1 MEPKFYINADGTI
14 YTGDLIP
21 GTREATEVEIQ
32 QHLQPSIEQ
41 AQKELTAAVQAHMD
55 SIAKTKGYDNIL
67 SAVTYA
73 DESGVPTFQA
83 EGIAFRAWR
92 SAVWEY
98 CYAQLAAV
106 LKGEREAPTAA
117 ELITELPE
125 LVLPE

>member
-1 MEPKFYINADGTI
+1 MEPKFYIDANGSV

-21 GTREATEVEIQ
+21 GAREATAEEIQ
-32 QHLQPSIEQ
+32 QHLQPSSEQ
-41 AQKELTAAVQAHMD
+41 IQKELTAAVQDHMD
-55 SIAKTKGYDNIL
+55 KIAISKGYDNIL

-73 DESGVPTFQA
+73 EEPGVPTFQS
-83 EGIAFRAWR
+83 EGIVFRAWR

-117 ELITELPE
+117 KLIAELPQ